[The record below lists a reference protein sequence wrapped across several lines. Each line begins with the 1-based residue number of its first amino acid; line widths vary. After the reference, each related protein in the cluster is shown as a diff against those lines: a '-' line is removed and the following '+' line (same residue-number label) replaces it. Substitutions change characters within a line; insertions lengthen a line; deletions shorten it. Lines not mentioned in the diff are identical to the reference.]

1 MSPNVDE
8 KVCDE
13 RTRATNNALKKLDET
28 LERVEEKLELI
39 PVHNT
44 KIKYLEGVVYGIG
57 SAIVLAIM
65 GLFFKG

>member
-1 MSPNVDE
+1 
-8 KVCDE
+8 
-13 RTRATNNALKKLDET
+13 